1 MNTKKG
7 QTVLT
12 VFFIMVAFWIVW
24 IFFIAPLINV
34 IVAQALSTGNITG
47 LSALILA
54 NLNLIIGIVSFLV
67 MFWVI
72 RYGL

>member
-1 MNTKKG
+1 
-7 QTVLT
+7 
-12 VFFIMVAFWIVW
+12 MVVFWIVW

-34 IVAQALSTGNITG
+34 IVEQAMSTGNITG
-47 LSALILA
+47 ISALVLT

-67 MFWVI
+67 LFWVI